1 MKTLRIAFVERR
13 LDFPFFASI
22 EKVFRII
29 SDGFDL
35 SRFRVTFQQ
44 LMHSNTLLGTLQNLL
59 FYRPTKNAD
68 IYHVTGHCHYIALRL
83 PPERTVLT
91 IHDAGILH
99 IRTGLRRWVLKKLLI
114 EMPLR
119 RLRYVTAISQATKD
133 EIAANFGRL
142 AEKIRVIEN
151 PVDDSMRADSHKE
164 FCTERP
170 RILQIGSLP
179 NKNAENVIRALK
191 GIDCRLSIIGVL
203 GPEQKRL
210 LTEKGIDFES
220 RSQLSDGEMIR
231 EYRQADILVFCST
244 LEGFGLPIIEAQ
256 AARLPVVTSDLSPMK
271 EVAGAGGAVLVD
283 PFDHRSIRAGIER
296 VIREPELRSELVE
309 QGIKNI
315 ERFDKKVIA
324 AQYAALYEEIAKDL
338 GETTRR

>member
-1 MKTLRIAFVERR
+1 MKKLKIAYIERR
-13 LDFPFFASI
+13 FDRFVSI
-22 EKVFRII
+22 EKVFKLVNEGLDVGRFGTMFCKLRFSNSLTGVIMNLFNFR
-29 SDGFDL
+29 SPEGF
-35 SRFRVTFQQ
+35 
-44 LMHSNTLLGTLQNLL
+44 
-59 FYRPTKNAD
+59 D

-119 RLRYVTAISQATKD
+119 RLRYVTAISLATKD

-151 PVDDSMRADSHKE
+151 PVDEAMRADSHKE
-164 FCTERP
+164 FCTDRP

-179 NKNAENVIRALK
+179 NKNAENVIRALE
-191 GIDCRLSIIGVL
+191 GID
-203 GPEQKRL
+203 
-210 LTEKGIDFES
+210 KGTDFES
-220 RSQLSDGEMIR
+220 RSQLSGEEMIR

-244 LEGFGLPIIEAQ
+244 FEGFGLPIIEAQ

-309 QGIKNI
+309 KGIKNI

-324 AQYAALYEEIAKDL
+324 AEYAALYEEIAKDL
-338 GETTRR
+338 GETARR